1 MEYSNGTDGRGFF
14 DRSYDGNLQL
24 LESPLSI
31 CWEDRSY
38 AWWLARAPNHMEYPL
53 ASGINGRQIQC
64 AIHNRRMHKV
74 LMYKDI
80 LYTESHRNEAILIA
94 VKYTRR

>member
-1 MEYSNGTDGRGFF
+1 MD
-14 DRSYDGNLQL
+14 
-24 LESPLSI
+24 
-31 CWEDRSY
+31 
-38 AWWLARAPNHMEYPL
+38 YPL

-64 AIHNRRMHKV
+64 VIHNRRTRKV

-80 LYTESHRNEAILIA
+80 LYTESHKNEAILIA

>member
-1 MEYSNGTDGRGFF
+1 MGTSKYWNHRYPCVGRTEEMHGA
-14 DRSYDGNLQL
+14 S
-24 LESPLSI
+24 ESAQSHGA
-31 CWEDRSY
+31 SV
-38 AWWLARAPNHMEYPL
+38 
-53 ASGINGRQIQC
+53 SGINSWQIQC
-64 AIHNRRMHKV
+64 AIHNRRARKV